1 MHAVSWSTTTDT
13 LKQTTKFEKRSE
25 ADPQSST
32 AKKAK
37 LLTSK
42 ISTKLRRLTLDEEKE
57 DEEDGEDEEDEEDE
71 EDKEDKEI
79 SDDKDD
85 IQEIEENMD
94 ED

>member
-25 ADPQSST
+25 EDPQSST

-71 EDKEDKEI
+71 EDKEI